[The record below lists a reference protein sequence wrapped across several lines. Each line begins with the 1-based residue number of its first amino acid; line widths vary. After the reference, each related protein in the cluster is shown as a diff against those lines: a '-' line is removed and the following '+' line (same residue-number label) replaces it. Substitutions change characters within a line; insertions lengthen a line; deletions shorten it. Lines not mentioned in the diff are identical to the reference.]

1 MTAETTLRIEVVYAA
16 AHEQALIT
24 LSVPPGTTVHDA
36 LALSGL
42 PDRYPELDI
51 VAGRIGIYG
60 RVVAEDTVL
69 RDGDRV
75 EIYRPLIADPKQARR
90 RRAAAKP

>member
-1 MTAETTLRIEVVYAA
+1 MAAETTLRIEVVHAL
-16 AHEQALIT
+16 AHEQALVE
-24 LSVPPGTTVHDA
+24 LSVPVGTTVRDA
-36 LALSGL
+36 LALSGVAS
-42 PDRYPELDI
+42 RYPQLDI
-51 VAGRIGIYG
+51 AAGRIGIYG

-75 EIYRPLIADPKQARR
+75 EIYRSLIADPKQARR